1 MFEVDLRVEK
11 LEWDWAIGT
20 VTFLF
25 DDPRVSV
32 QALFAGIRSVGLTAV
47 GLALERLS

>member
-1 MFEVDLRVEK
+1 MKGGRLKHSGDDAFQVVCF
-11 LEWDWAIGT
+11 GT
-20 VTFLF
+20 A
-25 DDPRVSV
+25 VSV